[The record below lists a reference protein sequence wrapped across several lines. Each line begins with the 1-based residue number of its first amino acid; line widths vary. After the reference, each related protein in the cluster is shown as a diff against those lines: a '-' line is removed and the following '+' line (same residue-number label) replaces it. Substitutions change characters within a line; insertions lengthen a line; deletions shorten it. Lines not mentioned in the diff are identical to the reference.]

1 MLVQKQLVKHAKV
14 LKQKWTE
21 VIERRVELKEEG
33 SKLDV
38 KVDAISASFRN
49 KAVSLM
55 LEAMSSNCDNDDK
68 NKTSTEDKSYEDTK
82 SKLLVAI
89 EFVEKY
95 IFISNNK
102 RTNNSYRK
110 TVRKLTFDL
119 KSNKRELATQIIEKT
134 SNEISYKSL
143 TKLIKNHLRFQSI

>member
-1 MLVQKQLVKHAKV
+1 MKHAKV

-68 NKTSTEDKSYEDTK
+68 NKTRADDKSDEDTK

-119 KSNKRELATQIIEKT
+119 KSDKKELATQIIEKT
-134 SNEISYKSL
+134 SHEIGYKSIA
-143 TKLIKNHLRFQSI
+143 KLIKNHLTFQSN

>member
-1 MLVQKQLVKHAKV
+1 MVKHAKV

-55 LEAMSSNCDNDDK
+55 LEAMSSNCDYDNKYKTRTDDK
-68 NKTSTEDKSYEDTK
+68 SDEDTK

-102 RTNNSYRK
+102 RANNSYRK

-119 KSNKRELATQIIEKT
+119 KSNKKELATQIIEKT
-134 SNEISYKSL
+134 SHEFSYKSI
-143 TKLIKNHLRFQSI
+143 TKLIKNHLTFQNN

>member
-1 MLVQKQLVKHAKV
+1 MKHAKV

-68 NKTSTEDKSYEDTK
+68 NKTRTDDKSDEDTK

-110 TVRKLTFDL
+110 TVRKLTFNL
-119 KSNKRELATQIIEKT
+119 KSDKEELATQIIEKT
-134 SNEISYKSL
+134 SHEIGYKSIA
-143 TKLIKNHLRFQSI
+143 KLIKNHLTFQSN